1 MGCGADDVLL
11 FIRWPGIGAEF
22 GITLLVAA
30 KASGVHV
37 IGMGAVGVVDCLAE
51 WVDTDASHLGAGV
64 CFSVHCLMGIRR
76 ILFDKYF
83 LAAADIDTACGLQ
96 DATALEVVVG
106 VRVGVLGCLDGL
118 DGCRR

>member
-64 CFSVHCLMGIRR
+64 CFSVHLSYGVLGG
-76 ILFDKYF
+76 LFDKYF
-83 LAAADIDTACGLQ
+83 LAATDIDTACGLQ

-106 VRVGVLGCLDGL
+106 VGVSAFGSLDSL

>member
-30 KASGVHV
+30 KVSGVHV

-51 WVDTDASHLGAGV
+51 WVDTE
-64 CFSVHCLMGIRR
+64 
-76 ILFDKYF
+76 LFDKYF

-106 VRVGVLGCLDGL
+106 VGVSAFGSLDGL